1 MSKKIKIII
10 SAGLGI
16 AGIATLSLIPVEPEP
31 LTVNEW
37 QALVQIYDYEIKK
50 VGGMNF
56 ENFTAENSIRQI
68 NDKIRLRIPQERIV
82 IIDGIELT
90 QDEYKTLRDNLLD
103 KTEKMILIKKIIK

>member
-16 AGIATLSLIPVEPEP
+16 AGIVTLSLIPIEPEP
-31 LTVNEW
+31 LTPNEW

-68 NDKIRLRIPQERIV
+68 NDKIRLRIPQEGIV
-82 IIDGIELT
+82 IDEVKLT
-90 QDEYKTLRDNLLD
+90 QDEYRNLRDNLLK
-103 KTEKMILIKKIIK
+103 KTETISLIEKILK

>member
-16 AGIATLSLIPVEPEP
+16 AGIATLSLIPIEPEP
-31 LTVNEW
+31 LTPNEW

>member
-16 AGIATLSLIPVEPEP
+16 AGIATLSLIPIEPEP
-31 LTVNEW
+31 LTPNEW
-37 QALVQIYDYEIKK
+37 QALVQIYDYEIEK

-68 NDKIRLRIPQERIV
+68 NNKIRLRIPQEGIV
-82 IIDGIELT
+82 IDEVKLT
-90 QDEYKTLRDNLLD
+90 QDEYRNLRDNLLD

>member
-68 NDKIRLRIPQERIV
+68 NDKIRLRIPQEGIV
-82 IIDGIELT
+82 IDEVKLT
-90 QDEYKTLRDNLLD
+90 QDEYRNLRDNLLK
-103 KTEKMILIKKIIK
+103 KTETISLIEKILK